1 MNVTLKSLIVVLL
14 AYAGLANV
22 AFGQSSD
29 SPDGL
34 VKVTPRRMELAWL
47 RPGTDFRPYT
57 KVMVDPTQVAF
68 QPQWFKDYNLSAS
81 LGNLKGE
88 SLQPLPFSEC
98 LLRKLEA
105 LSRCSIEMCKPI
117 EIGSYQ

>member
-1 MNVTLKSLIVVLL
+1 MPPLLRQQVRLIENVEGPLLPRLGREALILQQRLDARLGSL
-14 AYAGLANV
+14 AC
-22 AFGQSSD
+22 
-29 SPDGL
+29 
-34 VKVTPRRMELAWL
+34 
-47 RPGTDFRPYT
+47 
-57 KVMVDPTQVAF
+57 
-68 QPQWFKDYNLSAS
+68 LSAS
-81 LGNLKGE
+81 LGNLQGE